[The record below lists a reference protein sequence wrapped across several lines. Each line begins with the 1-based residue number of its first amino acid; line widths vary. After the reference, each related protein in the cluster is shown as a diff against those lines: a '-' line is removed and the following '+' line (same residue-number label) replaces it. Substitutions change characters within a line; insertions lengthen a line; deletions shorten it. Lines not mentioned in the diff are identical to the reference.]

1 MLVGLRSKT
10 SLEYI
15 KRKVS
20 PADFPG
26 VQSVM
31 SNALVKLQRK
41 EQMVIP
47 RSLREEA
54 GVAEGT
60 LLKVAVVKG
69 GQFLVTPQFTID
81 RSVIADRHKDPKQ
94 AFRELAQVVAEI
106 RQEAKEKGI
115 DKMPMS
121 EINAAVA
128 AARKALQKKTA
139 KRRVK

>member
-1 MLVGLRSKT
+1 MMP
-10 SLEYI
+10 LEYI

-26 VQSVM
+26 IQMFM

-41 EQMVIP
+41 GQMVIP

-81 RSVIADRHKDPKQ
+81 RSVIADRHKDSKQ

-128 AARKALQKKTA
+128 AARKALQKKTS

>member
-1 MLVGLRSKT
+1 
-10 SLEYI
+10 
-15 KRKVS
+15 
-20 PADFPG
+20 
-26 VQSVM
+26 
-31 SNALVKLQRK
+31 
-41 EQMVIP
+41 MVIP

-81 RSVIADRHKDPKQ
+81 RSVIADHHKDSKQ

-128 AARKALQKKTA
+128 AARKALQKKTS

>member
-1 MLVGLRSKT
+1 MMP
-10 SLEYI
+10 LEYI

-20 PADFPG
+20 PADFPRI
-26 VQSVM
+26 QLFM

-41 EQMVIP
+41 GQMVIP

-128 AARKALQKKTA
+128 AARKAIQKKTA

>member
-1 MLVGLRSKT
+1 
-10 SLEYI
+10 
-15 KRKVS
+15 
-20 PADFPG
+20 
-26 VQSVM
+26 
-31 SNALVKLQRK
+31 
-41 EQMVIP
+41 MVIP

-115 DKMPMS
+115 DKMS
-121 EINAAVA
+121 KREIDAAVA
-128 AARKALQKKTA
+128 WARRDLKKRPP
-139 KRRVK
+139 K